1 MLVVL
6 LEYQHWDNLSVNIG
20 SNMTDRFI
28 HHLEHLM
35 LYGVISMVIVA
46 EIGFVVWLLLRW
58 LQKNVK
64 FNWSPVIN
72 IGESTN
78 LRTVDSPIETTKVK
92 KDLGPIEVDVKKE
105 FKIDTTPDEKSVKV
119 DEKIKGKV
127 KTQKD
132 KLRSLRK

>member
-1 MLVVL
+1 MLVGL
-6 LEYQHWDNLSVNIG
+6 SEYQHWDNLSINIG
-20 SNMTDRFI
+20 SNMTDRFV

-46 EIGFVVWLLLRW
+46 EIGFVIWLLLRW
-58 LQKNVK
+58 LLKN

-78 LRTVDSPIETTKVK
+78 LRSVDSPIETTKVK
-92 KDLGPIEVDVKKE
+92 KDLGPIEVGVSKTM
-105 FKIDTTPDEKSVKV
+105 IVDTKSDESSVKL